1 MSKETN
7 AVLTY
12 SNDGP
17 SVSGV
22 GLYVA
27 QSLKI
32 NVVKRFLPTIAIF
45 TENGK
50 APDDVLGWRNFVRTF
65 TIHLVIK
72 K

>member
-32 NVVKRFLPTIAIF
+32 NVVKRSLPTIAIF

-50 APDDVLGWRNFVRTF
+50 VPDDVLG
-65 TIHLVIK
+65 
-72 K
+72 